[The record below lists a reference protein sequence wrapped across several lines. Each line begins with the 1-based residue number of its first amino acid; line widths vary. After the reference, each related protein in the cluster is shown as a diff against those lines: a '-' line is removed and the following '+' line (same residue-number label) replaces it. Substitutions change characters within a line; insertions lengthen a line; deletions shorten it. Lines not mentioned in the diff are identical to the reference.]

1 MRSHISHDVAAVTI
15 SLLRA
20 VRIVVR
26 ADSDPARQVLFASL
40 MDARWPVRFA
50 HDLHGIVAG
59 TWISTL
65 LVGCYG
71 LAALLSIAPAR
82 NHRARVL
89 AVARH
94 ANARRQVARVTSWIG
109 EDECGTVRTG
119 FKTLVRLAG
128 VGGLTLLFAPRELR
142 RALRLVRAY
151 DRRHGFLESCRAVE
165 AVAWYARSLM
175 MLAERRPGAVLVSGD
190 SNPEEVGF
198 IAAARAL
205 DIPQVFVAHAYPTP
219 FSPPLNFTLSILEG
233 EQAVDARRA
242 KGPITGDILLAGLE
256 GESALLDPRRIERAN
271 PVIGIFP
278 PKAFSWKTLAAIVD
292 DCRMHYHARQIV
304 IRWHPSMLESPHL
317 ANRLADRSDIV
328 EYPGSAPFHEVARQC
343 DWVIAADN
351 SNVHLPLLKLGI
363 PSVAVS
369 GLGLYPRS
377 RSDLYGF
384 IEHGIVFPPVES
396 IRALRADEFATF
408 FSDCWVTRFKRYDAS
423 YLLPPGAI
431 ENEVRRAIRRLID
444 APAAHTAAHA

>member
-1 MRSHISHDVAAVTI
+1 MTI

-40 MDARWPVRFA
+40 MHARWPVRVA
-50 HDLHGIVAG
+50 HDLHGLVAG
-59 TWISTL
+59 TWTAAL

-109 EDECGTVRTG
+109 ADDCGTIRTG
-119 FKTLVRLAG
+119 LKTLVRLAG
-128 VGGLTLLFAPRELR
+128 VGGLALLAAPRALKRSLR
-142 RALRLVRAY
+142 FVHACDQRY
-151 DRRHGFLESCRAVE
+151 GFLESCRAVE
-165 AVAWYARSLM
+165 AVAWYARSRA
-175 MLAERRPGAVLVSGD
+175 MLAARRPGAVLVSGD

-198 IAAARAL
+198 IAAARVL
-205 DIPQVFVAHAYPTP
+205 GIPRVFVAHAYPTP
-219 FSPPLNFTLSILEG
+219 FSPPLDFTLSILEG
-233 EQAVDARRA
+233 EQAAAARRL
-242 KGPITGDILLAGLE
+242 KGPITGEVLLAGME
-256 GESALLDPRRIERAN
+256 GESARLDPRRIERPN

-278 PKAFSWKTLAAIVD
+278 PKALSWKTLAAIVE
-292 DCRMHYHARQIV
+292 DCRAHYRARRIV
-304 IRWHPSMLESPHL
+304 IRWHPSMLETPRL
-317 ANRLADRSDIV
+317 AHRLADRTGV
-328 EYPGSAPFHEVARQC
+328 EEYPGSARFHDVAQQC
-343 DWVIAADN
+343 DWVIAAEN

-363 PSVAVS
+363 PTVAVK

-384 IEHGIVFPPVES
+384 IEHGIVFPPVDS
-396 IRALRADEFATF
+396 IRDLRADDFAAF
-408 FSDCWVTRFKRYDAS
+408 FSDCWMTRFKQYDAS

-431 ENEVRRAIRRLID
+431 ENDVRRAIQRVLTD
-444 APAAHTAAHA
+444 APAEVT

>member
-1 MRSHISHDVAAVTI
+1 MRSQFSSRQATAAVNI

-20 VRIVVR
+20 VRIVLR
-26 ADSDPARQVLFASL
+26 ADSDPARQVLFATL
-40 MDARWPVRFA
+40 MHARWPVRVA
-50 HDLHGIVAG
+50 HDIHGLVAG
-59 TWISTL
+59 TWTSAL

-82 NHRARVL
+82 NRGARVL

-94 ANARRQVARVTSWIG
+94 ANARRQVARVASWIG
-109 EDECGTVRTG
+109 ADDCGSVRTG
-119 FKTLVRLAG
+119 LKTLVRLAG
-128 VGGLTLLFAPRELR
+128 AGGLALLFAPRAVR
-142 RALRLVRAY
+142 RSLRLVRAC
-151 DRRHGFLESCRAVE
+151 DRRCGFLESCRAVE
-165 AVAWYARSLM
+165 AVAWYARSM
-175 MLAERRPGAVLVSGD
+175 TMLAAHRPGAVLVSGD

-198 IAAARAL
+198 IAAARARG
-205 DIPQVFVAHAYPTP
+205 IPQVFVAHAYPTP

-233 EQAVDARRA
+233 QQAAAARRR
-242 KGPITGDILLAGLE
+242 KGPITGAVLLAGME
-256 GESALLDPRRIERAN
+256 GESARLDPRRIERPH

-278 PKAFSWKTLAAIVD
+278 PKALSWKTLAVIVD
-292 DCRMHYHARQIV
+292 DCRAHFHARRIV

-317 ANRLADRSDIV
+317 PRVADRSGIS

-343 DWVIAADN
+343 DWVIAAEN

-363 PSVAVS
+363 PTVAVK

-384 IEHGIVFPPVES
+384 IEHGVVFPPVDS
-396 IRALRADEFATF
+396 IRDVRADDFAAF
-408 FSDCWVTRFKRYDAS
+408 FSDRWVTRFKEYDAS

-431 ENEVRRAIRRLID
+431 ENEVRRAIQRLLSSTPVE
-444 APAAHTAAHA
+444 AT